1 VYKFYY
7 IVESISRA
15 GSRNNADLYAALQK
29 AEAYIIE
36 LETKTNAG
44 K

>member
-1 VYKFYY
+1 MFYY
-7 IVESISRA
+7 VDEKISRDQ
-15 GSRNNADLYAALQK
+15 SRNNADLYAALQK

-36 LETKTNAG
+36 LETKTNAR

>member
-1 VYKFYY
+1 MFDYVDE
-7 IVESISRA
+7 IISRTE
-15 GSRNNADLYAALQK
+15 SRNNADLYSALQK

-36 LETKTNAG
+36 LETKINVG